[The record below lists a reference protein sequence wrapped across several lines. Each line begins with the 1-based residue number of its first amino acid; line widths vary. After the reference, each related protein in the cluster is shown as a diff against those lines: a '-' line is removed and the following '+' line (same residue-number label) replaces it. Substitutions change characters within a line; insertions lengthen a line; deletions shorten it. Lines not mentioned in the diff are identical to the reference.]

1 MRARFVCLA
10 AVLLGP
16 ILARP
21 AIAGENDAGD
31 DGKMYAC
38 GKPRGRFAVSFKP
51 EVELKELAAWA
62 MGISCKRIIY
72 TSAIAARSAKVTL
85 LTPGD
90 LTFDQAWGLFQSALR
105 SMGLAAVKKGDGLE
119 IVESQAAKDEALAI
133 RKQFPDGGGDIV
145 RVLLRPE
152 HVGVEDLRAALDLVK
167 SKNGVVAPL
176 EKLGALLVTDDAAHA
191 ARMATLVKE
200 LDRPAA
206 GDGVYAI
213 PLEHVDPTTLVET
226 LGKLVA
232 PRPTTGGAKG
242 PGATES
248 APQLVAAPRVNAIF
262 VVGSAGEYLRVR
274 ALAKALDLDVGD
286 AARIQSF
293 HLRNA
298 AAKDVA
304 ATLTALVGGAGG
316 LGGASGAGRDG
327 SGGGGT
333 ELAGPTRFAS
343 DDASNTLLVLATP
356 RDATAVRAL
365 VDDLDRARRQVY
377 IEALVLEVEAGTT
390 REVGTSFHGGS
401 GGEEQAIVGAF
412 QTDGLSTIEPEK
424 SLGTGGL
431 VTGVLGK
438 PLSGMLG
445 DLLGTTIPSFGV
457 LLKLAAHESRLDVL
471 ASPHLMVL
479 DNKSATISVGANIP
493 FKSTTGTQGTTLVVQ
508 PSIDRQKVALTLA
521 ITPHVSPGAD
531 GETSDTVRLDVKIES
546 NQLGQEDYGGLGPS
560 WKERMIETAV
570 VMRDQETVV
579 LGGIVDERIED
590 TVDKIPLLGDIP
602 LLGALFRS
610 TRKVRQKS
618 NLLVVLT
625 PHLIDDTVAGRKLLE
640 RRMRERDEFMTSALD
655 LERRVLEPEVDYRTK
670 RGVVAEIDA
679 VVARIEAERAALDAL
694 KDEARIREGRIDA
707 VEEPDIP

>member
-21 AIAGENDAGD
+21 AIAGENDADD

-327 SGGGGT
+327 SGGGT

-508 PSIDRQKVALTLA
+508 PSIDRQKVALTLS
-521 ITPHVSPGAD
+521 ITPHVSPAPD